1 MWKAEW
7 SLLSPWEGRQN
18 VQMPVEWEIT
28 RKAASLHPQRRDR
41 HLEVDVTQA
50 VAGKNV
56 IVESCSITWRKAGNA
71 SCGEERCKKEQRV
84 GGQLL
89 L

>member
-1 MWKAEW
+1 MEP
-7 SLLSPWEGRQN
+7 SEPMGRETKCSN
-18 VQMPVEWEIT
+18 ACGVGDHKESHIP
-28 RKAASLHPQRRDR
+28 APQRRDR